1 MAENFTLP
9 CTTKVLQCISVHS
22 SSSEQDSL
30 CRLVGV
36 CSLMY
41 ILPGLRSPPPSC
53 RDWPTH
59 RLTQKRHQ
67 KLRSQIASHTSFE
80 TSRGD
85 RSYRQASTQ
94 APPLPHSRK
103 RRSAAHSSPFQM
115 QMLRLLGPPGTWCLA
130 HQIELPGLEPARRR
144 HKVQD
149 MPSPPAALLVDTLET
164 PCQAGAKADGQRHE
178 AGHQASP
185 MFSSN
190 LASHLTISFWILPC
204 ALASEAHFSGLRTSS
219 GRITSRMRS

>member
-67 KLRSQIASHTSFE
+67 KLKSQIASHTSFE

-85 RSYRQASTQ
+85 RWYRQASTQ

-115 QMLRLLGPPGTWCLA
+115 QM
-130 HQIELPGLEPARRR
+130 Q
-144 HKVQD
+144 
-149 MPSPPAALLVDTLET
+149 MPSWELVVPRAPDRTARVGAGQAAPQSRGHAFPPNIFAIGHSRE
-164 PCQAGAKADGQRHE
+164 AKAM
-178 AGHQASP
+178 P
-185 MFSSN
+185 
-190 LASHLTISFWILPC
+190 
-204 ALASEAHFSGLRTSS
+204 
-219 GRITSRMRS
+219 GRREGRRAAP